1 MFTLSRENAAFLKLE
16 ETPLPIL
23 NHIKDEFSF
32 FIPQYRFT
40 RAWKQG
46 KQWNGK
52 IILLKKNKFLYSGL
66 LETLKDFLTQNK
78 YPFKD
83 TTGPRQVHTFFKSD
97 FIDFIANIPLKIPPR
112 DYQLNSVL
120 ELLDRQKT
128 ILISPTASGKSYI
141 LFLAL
146 LFILKQR
153 WAKKILIVVP
163 TVSLV
168 LQMYKDFISYCYN
181 DKTEKYFTDKIH
193 LIFQGKERHNNS
205 PITISTYQSLLACE
219 PEFFTSFDAV
229 VADEVHL
236 MSKTSGQQ
244 ILEYSTNAELRWGMT
259 GTLQESQLDLLVLTG
274 LFGKAVQL
282 VRTSELMDKGFVA
295 NLKINNIILKYS
307 PPLAKLIKSMNF
319 QDEYEYIISLKERQ
333 DIINSF
339 VTQLTGNTL
348 VLFTRIELQGEKLF
362 SDLQTL
368 NPNKQVFFLSGKNT
382 AEEREEARNI
392 TEKSN
397 NVILVCSYG
406 IFSTGVSI
414 NNLHNV
420 VFASPYKSKI
430 KILQSIGRGLRLHE
444 SKDFCYL
451 YDFVDDARF
460 NNDPNYFFSHFIDRY
475 LLYCNEGFECRN
487 INYQKQIDLH

>member
-146 LFILKQR
+146 LFIIKNK

-168 LQMYKDFISYCYN
+168 LQMYKDFISYCYD
-181 DKTEKYFTDKIH
+181 DKTEKYFTDKTH

-362 SDLQTL
+362 SDLQAL

-420 VFASPYKSKI
+420 VFA
-430 KILQSIGRGLRLHE
+430 
-444 SKDFCYL
+444 
-451 YDFVDDARF
+451 
-460 NNDPNYFFSHFIDRY
+460 
-475 LLYCNEGFECRN
+475 
-487 INYQKQIDLH
+487 

>member
-1 MFTLSRENAAFLKLE
+1 MFTISRENSAFLKLE
-16 ETPLPIL
+16 DVPQAVL

-32 FIPQYRFT
+32 FIPQFRFT

-66 LETLKDFLTQNK
+66 LETLKGFLSQHH
-78 YPFKD
+78 YPFSD
-83 TTGPRQVHTFFKSD
+83 NTGHRQSHSFFKSD
-97 FIDFIANIPLKIPPR
+97 FLDFINTIQLKIPPR

-128 ILISPTASGKSYI
+128 ILVSPTASGKSYI

-146 LFILKQR
+146 LYILKHR
-153 WAKKILIVVP
+153 WSKKILIVVP

-168 LQMYKDFISYCYN
+168 LQMYKDFISYCY
-181 DKTEKYFTDKIH
+181 DEKTEKFFTDKVH
-193 LIFQGKERHNNS
+193 LIFQGRERHNNS

-219 PEFFTSFDAV
+219 PEFFTVFDTV

-236 MSKTSGQQ
+236 MSKSSGQQ
-244 ILEYSTNAELRWGMT
+244 ILEYSTNADLRWGMT
-259 GTLQESQLDLLVLTG
+259 GTLQECQLDLLVLTG

-282 VRTSELMDKGFVA
+282 VKTAELMDRGCVA
-295 NLKINNIILKYS
+295 KLKINNIILKYS
-307 PPLAKLIKSMNF
+307 PPLAKLIKTMSF

-339 VTQLTGNTL
+339 VTQLSGNTL
-348 VLFTRIELQGEKLF
+348 VLFTRIELQGEQLYK
-362 SDLQTL
+362 DLVQL
-368 NPNKQVFFLSGKNT
+368 NPAKQVFFLTGKNT
-382 AEEREEARNI
+382 AEEREEVRKI

-430 KILQSIGRGLRLHE
+430 KVLQSIGRGLRLHE

-451 YDFVDDARF
+451 YDFVDDARY
-460 NNDPNYFFSHFIDRY
+460 NNDPNYFFSHFVDRY
-475 LLYCNEGFECRN
+475 LLYCNEGFECKN
-487 INYQKQIDLH
+487 INYQKQID